1 MIVYLDGI
9 PYVGQV
15 LVDVGVVGTGLL
27 QRLHD
32 LLQLG
37 PDPPALGGVGV
48 GVEALGDARVIL
60 VVVVVRIIDAG
71 GLLQTQ
77 TNGSNIQH
85 LNFTTSIERVLKSRK
100 KL

>member
-60 VVVVVRIIDAG
+60 VVVIRIIDAG
-71 GLLQTQ
+71 GLLRTQ